1 MLFHVIL
8 ASYGQSYYASHLLFH
23 EILPSLPNNYL
34 QFEPKSA
41 PPCIESQPQIV
52 IIMQKRGE
60 GCTLCNLQMA
70 FWTIEMIEI
79 YWLNLGN

>member
-8 ASYGQSYYASHLLFH
+8 ASYGQSYYVSHLLFH
-23 EILPSLPNNYL
+23 EILLPPNNYL

-41 PPCIESQPQIV
+41 LPCIESQPQIV

-60 GCTLCNLQMA
+60 CTLCNLQMT
-70 FWTIEMIEI
+70 FWTIEMIGI
-79 YWLNLGN
+79 YWLNLDN